1 MKHYGLKGQ
10 LCILI
15 ALLLLTP
22 VVYFGDYYA
31 NSYPQPD
38 HTTVLSY
45 SLAGYK
51 GEAPDWFGG
60 WSQFRVNGQH
70 VIFVVE
76 DCKKTRLYFENALGP
91 EHGWKAGDIV
101 RVKYSLNEASM
112 AFLEVKQLLQ
122 EEWRYTYDYSVSA
135 GLLTDERGYRIHIS
149 LQGDDAQWVWD
160 ELQNR
165 YGDLVVEDAGTVF
178 WEHLLYMG
186 ISRELAVKFVDEWEP
201 LRPISLKSVVSR

>member
-1 MKHYGLKGQ
+1 M
-10 LCILI
+10 
-15 ALLLLTP
+15 
-22 VVYFGDYYA
+22 
-31 NSYPQPD
+31 
-38 HTTVLSY
+38 
-45 SLAGYK
+45 
-51 GEAPDWFGG
+51 
-60 WSQFRVNGQH
+60 
-70 VIFVVE
+70 
-76 DCKKTRLYFENALGP
+76 
-91 EHGWKAGDIV
+91 

-201 LRPISLKSVVSR
+201 LRPISLKSVVSE